1 MTTITNTLNLQLFAD
16 TNYLNGIE
24 PGTADG
30 YTGNSL
36 SAENKTHYDKTLI
49 RAAQPNLIHA
59 QFAQKRPIPKNS
71 GKNVEFRKFNPL
83 TKATTPITEGITPK
97 GNKLEITTVPAE
109 VDQYGDYVTVTDML
123 DLTAIDPVIVEATQ
137 VIGNQA
143 GMTLDT
149 IVRDKMHACGNV
161 WFAAEGGATGGAV
174 ELPKEVDEWD
184 SISYDHPL
192 TVGLL
197 KEVAAFLK
205 KNNAP
210 KIDGSYIGIV
220 HPMAAVDIMKDD
232 AWIDVNSYSDASKI
246 FEGELGKIAGIRF
259 VESSEAKVE
268 VNAKGMKYFST
279 LILGQNAY
287 GDTEIEGGGL
297 EVIVKPVGSGND
309 PLNQRATIG
318 WKATKAAEILL
329 DSNIVKVYSFTKF
342 GQKAEVN

>member
-1 MTTITNTLNLQLFAD
+1 MTTLNLQLFAD
-16 TNYLNGIE
+16 TNYLNGIK

-49 RAAQPNLIHA
+49 RAAQPNLVHA

-71 GKNVEFRKFNPL
+71 GKIVNFRKFNPL
-83 TKATTPITEGITPK
+83 PKATTPITEGITPK
-97 GNKLEITTVPAE
+97 GNKLEVTVIPSE
-109 VDQYGDYVTVTDML
+109 VDQYGDFVTVTDML

-149 IVRDKMHACGNV
+149 IVRDKMHTCGNE
-161 WFAAEGGATGGAV
+161 FLAPEGGAP
-174 ELPKEVDEWD
+174 ESEPPEDVDKWND
-184 SISYDHPL
+184 FSYDHPL
-192 TVGLL
+192 SVGLI
-197 KEVAAFLK
+197 KKVVAFLK

-210 KIDGSYIGIV
+210 KIDGSYVGII
-220 HPMAAVDIMKDD
+220 HPMAAVDIMNDD
-232 AWIDVNSYSDASKI
+232 AWIDVNAYADASKI
-246 FEGELGKIAGIRF
+246 FEGELGKIAGVRF
-259 VESSEAKVE
+259 IESSEAKVSLNDPKE
-268 VNAKGMKYFST
+268 GDPVKYFTT

-318 WKATKAAEILL
+318 WKATKTAEILL
-329 DSNIVKVYSFTKF
+329 DTNIVKVHSYTKF
-342 GQKAEVN
+342 GQTADVN

>member
-16 TNYLNGIE
+16 YLNAIDSTG
-24 PGTADG
+24 GDG
-30 YTGNSL
+30 YTANNL
-36 SAENKTHYDKTLI
+36 SVENKTHYDKTLI

-71 GKNVEFRKFNPL
+71 GKTVEFRKFNPL
-83 TKATTPITEGITPK
+83 AKATTPITEGITPK
-97 GNKLEITTVPAE
+97 GNRLDITSVIAE

-143 GMTLDT
+143 GATLDT
-149 IVRDKMHACGNV
+149 IVRDKMHTCGNS
-161 WFAAEGGATGGAV
+161 WIASEGGSTNEPPLSV
-174 ELPKEVDEWD
+174 EDWE
-184 SISYDHPL
+184 STAYDHPL

-210 KIDGSYIGIV
+210 KIDGSYIGII
-220 HPMAAVDIMKDD
+220 HPMAAVDIMNDD
-232 AWIDVNSYSDASKI
+232 AWIDVNTYADASKI

-259 VESSEAKVE
+259 VESSEAKVQTNSSG
-268 VNAKGMKYFST
+268 VKYFTT

-318 WKATKAAEILL
+318 WKATKVAEILL
-329 DSNIVKVYSFTKF
+329 DSNIVKVHSYTKF